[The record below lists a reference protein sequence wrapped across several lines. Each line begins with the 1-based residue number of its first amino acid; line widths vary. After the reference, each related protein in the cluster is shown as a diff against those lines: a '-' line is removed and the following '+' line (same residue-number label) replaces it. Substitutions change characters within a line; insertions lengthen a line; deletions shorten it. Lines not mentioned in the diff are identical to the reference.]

1 MNSLTEAS
9 ALRYTAY
16 TKDGLELYIQ
26 NDSGK
31 VYASQS
37 AMARMLGLQQ
47 GHLSSVLQRAST
59 QAPEVVGDLVK
70 VDLPTVAGM
79 RNQTL
84 YGVKT
89 ISAMAVKYCP
99 TLAEKFTEMGATV
112 YLYQLMGYKVTT
124 DVTKDNSAV
133 KSAAQ
138 TYNESLETAYEAMG
152 KLLRLHRFA
161 EDKPGLEAYLEL
173 AETKGKKAL
182 AGGVM
187 SLAEMAEQC
196 GISFTP
202 EQSRIM
208 GRAMAANAR
217 SQYGYEPEKI
227 RRRFKDKSD
236 NYQSYMVTGYSSE
249 YLPLFES
256 LAKSYEYMDKA
267 SQAA

>member
-1 MNSLTEAS
+1 MSNLIQAS

-16 TKDGLELYIQ
+16 NKEGLELYIQ

-47 GHLSSVLQRAST
+47 GHLSSVLQRAT
-59 QAPEVVGDLVK
+59 VQKPDTVADVVK
-70 VDLPTVAGM
+70 VDLPTANGM

-84 YGVKT
+84 YGVPT

-99 TLAEKFTEMGATV
+99 ALAEKFTEMGATV

-124 DVTKDNSAV
+124 DVQQDNSAV

-182 AGGVM
+182 AGGIM
-187 SLAEMAEQC
+187 TLADMAEQC
-196 GISFTP
+196 GVELDPS
-202 EQSRIM
+202 QSRIM
-208 GRAMAANAR
+208 GRAMAANTR

-227 RRRFKDKSD
+227 RRRFKDKSE

-256 LAKSYEYMDKA
+256 LLKSYGITNEVLSA
-267 SQAA
+267 

>member
-1 MNSLTEAS
+1 MNILAKAS

-47 GHLSSVLQRAST
+47 GHLSSVLLRAST
-59 QAPEVVGDLVK
+59 QTPEVVADTVK
-70 VDLPTVAGM
+70 VDLPTSAGM

-89 ISAMAVKYCP
+89 ISTMAVKYCP

-124 DVTKDNSAV
+124 DVQKDNSAV
-133 KSAAQ
+133 KNTAK

-161 EDKPGLEAYLEL
+161 EDKPGLEAYLAL
-173 AETKGKKAL
+173 AEEKGKKAL
-182 AGGVM
+182 AGGIM
-187 SLAEMAEQC
+187 SLADMAEQL
-196 GISFTP
+196 GVILSP

-208 GRAMAANAR
+208 GRAMAANTR
-217 SQYGYEPEKI
+217 SQYSYEPEKL
-227 RRRFKDKSD
+227 RRRFKDKSG
-236 NYQSYMVTGYSSE
+236 NYQSYQVTGYSSE
-249 YLPLFES
+249 FLPLFES
-256 LAKSYEYMDKA
+256 LASSYGYFNNPLTA
-267 SQAA
+267 